1 MEHKNPLFYG
11 KVLLFGEY
19 GIIKDSMG
27 LSIPHTYYKGAL
39 QFNNAPNAEQAK
51 SNEHLIAYLTYLKS
65 PEAPCRVDF
74 SAFEKDLSNGL
85 YFDSSIPQ
93 GFGVGSSGALVA
105 AIYDRYCLDKI
116 PASPEQPSDIK
127 ALKQLF
133 SWMESYFHG
142 KSSGIDPTICYLRL
156 PLLIQSKDELGTVN
170 LPVNAGKGAVF
181 LLNSGTPGETQPMV
195 AIFMEKLKEE
205 GFRKMLK
212 NQFVKYND
220 ACIQA
225 FVRGDRGPLFT
236 NLKKLSALVLDN
248 FDPMIPNGFHNLWK
262 EGLETEEYFLK
273 LCGSGGGGFVMGFTR
288 DYESIK
294 EKFQGYAPEVVYR
307 F

>member
-27 LSIPHTYYKGAL
+27 LSIPHTYYKGAF
-39 QFNNAPNAEQAK
+39 QFNSTPNAEQSK
-51 SNEHLIAYLTYLKS
+51 SNRHLQAYLAYLQS
-65 PEAPCRVDF
+65 PEAPCRFDF
-74 SAFEKDLSNGL
+74 AAFENDLSNGL
-85 YFDSSIPQ
+85 FFDSSIPQ

-105 AIYDRYCLDKI
+105 AIYDRYCQDKI

-142 KSSGIDPTICYLRL
+142 KSSGIDPTICYLGL
-156 PLLIQSKDELGTVN
+156 PLLIQSKDELGTVS

-181 LLNSGTPGETQPMV
+181 LLNSGAPGETQPMV

-225 FVRGDRGPLFT
+225 FVKGDCGPLFT
-236 NLKKLSALVLDN
+236 NLKKLSSLVLDN
-248 FDPMIPNGFHNLWK
+248 FDPMIPNGFHKLWK
-262 EGLETEEYFLK
+262 DRK
-273 LCGSGGGGFVMGFTR
+273 S
-288 DYESIK
+288 
-294 EKFQGYAPEVVYR
+294 VV
-307 F
+307 

>member
-1 MEHKNPLFYG
+1 
-11 KVLLFGEY
+11 
-19 GIIKDSMG
+19 
-27 LSIPHTYYKGAL
+27 
-39 QFNNAPNAEQAK
+39 
-51 SNEHLIAYLTYLKS
+51 
-65 PEAPCRVDF
+65 
-74 SAFEKDLSNGL
+74 
-85 YFDSSIPQ
+85 
-93 GFGVGSSGALVA
+93 
-105 AIYDRYCLDKI
+105 
-116 PASPEQPSDIK
+116 
-127 ALKQLF
+127 
-133 SWMESYFHG
+133 
-142 KSSGIDPTICYLRL
+142 
-156 PLLIQSKDELGTVN
+156 
-170 LPVNAGKGAVF
+170 
-181 LLNSGTPGETQPMV
+181 
-195 AIFMEKLKEE
+195 MEKLKEE